1 MDYTACPACGVRAS
15 CILGL
20 TEAKP
25 SATRAREGA
34 WIDGRRVLIY
44 GDPGEILPGAR
55 NGTCPRIGSGRP
67 RRRRRRELITEK
79 HAFPLTCARARSLA
93 RSLAYEEIN
102 NAPFTPGKKSGRARW
117 IGFMACRCCI
127 NGRTRARAILRA
139 RVRAA
144 IRPIAIT
151 SREEKETPNNG

>member
-1 MDYTACPACGVRAS
+1 VSSNRFRPAEEEEEEEE
-15 CILGL
+15 
-20 TEAKP
+20 EAEGINY
-25 SATRAREGA
+25 RE
-34 WIDGRRVLIY
+34 
-44 GDPGEILPGAR
+44 
-55 NGTCPRIGSGRP
+55 TCVSINM
-67 RRRRRRELITEK
+67 
-79 HAFPLTCARARSLA
+79 RARSLA
-93 RSLAYEEIN
+93 RSYEEIN